1 MGKDKF
7 VLLMKTDPVEAEII
21 REKLEGAGIPVVIQQ
36 EAIGKITGLTVDGLG
51 EAEILVPEEF
61 LEVAK
66 EIISE

>member
-1 MGKDKF
+1 MEKDKF
-7 VLLMKTDPVEAEII
+7 VLLMKTDSVEAEII

>member
-1 MGKDKF
+1 MEKDKF
-7 VLLMKTDPVEAEII
+7 VLLMKTDSVEAEII

-61 LEVAK
+61 LKVAK

>member
-1 MGKDKF
+1 MEKDKF
-7 VLLMKTDPVEAEII
+7 VLLMKTDSVEAEII
-21 REKLEGAGIPVVIQQ
+21 REKLESAGIPVVIQQ

-66 EIISE
+66 QIISE

>member
-7 VLLMKTDPVEAEII
+7 VLLMKTDSVEAEII